1 MILNRGVPKEISAVK
16 LKKWFKSL
24 DERDGNR
31 ISRYASGADTSS
43 QIAFITDIMSKA
55 NAEENYAVALIAG
68 EFGNSLDMNEDER
81 FDFLN
86 EYIES
91 LFFSGDSCRAKDL
104 CHKNL
109 ELVPKVL
116 TSMTAEGIPERMPCR
131 NRLIDILVGVEGD
144 YDGANEMLV
153 RFNEMNILSD
163 EDLEFRIQSLR
174 IHRLQRTFDSVFTL
188 KPRE

>member
-31 ISRYASGADTSS
+31 ISRYTSGADTSS

-104 CHKNL
+104 CHENL

>member
-104 CHKNL
+104 CHENL